1 MNPRY
6 SRSLIQAFINMFI
19 FGVLMHTALT
29 LWIFSHPLYFPT
41 RYYTYTVK
49 ISLTTISKVLSSMI
63 IFLHPM
69 GFNTSSY
76 QGILCAQIVI
86 VFLIYPISEVCIKKW
101 LKARNQR
108 RI

>member
-49 ISLTTISKVLSSMI
+49 NVTYYYVKSLIFYDRIFTSNGFQYFVL
-63 IFLHPM
+63 
-69 GFNTSSY
+69 
-76 QGILCAQIVI
+76 LCAQIVI